1 MRREGWNRTI
11 CWVRPSILS
20 VRFGSHGWVPNRSI
34 KRNFWK
40 AKTLIVLYN
49 LRKCSTQNQSFIST
63 FWFASLSCTS
73 SLRSRSFSSSDLK
86 VMNSYS
92 SDASIGRTNYLTY
105 FMVASC
111 IVFALEIPI
120 RSRSSKV
127 SGIILIEDPEEVKK
141 SYLGL
146 PIFIDLLGL
155 FAILLRLSPA

>member
-1 MRREGWNRTI
+1 
-11 CWVRPSILS
+11 
-20 VRFGSHGWVPNRSI
+20 
-34 KRNFWK
+34 
-40 AKTLIVLYN
+40 
-49 LRKCSTQNQSFIST
+49 
-63 FWFASLSCTS
+63 
-73 SLRSRSFSSSDLK
+73 
-86 VMNSYS
+86 
-92 SDASIGRTNYLTY
+92 
-105 FMVASC
+105 MVASC